1 MWSAALTRAL
11 AAQATADPPADSA
24 AARRLKAVQ
33 VTEQRA
39 AAVLGGASAVVMQTD
54 KLRGSPAPL
63 LHEVLRES
71 PFVHVRQNSRGETE
85 LSVRGS
91 DSRQAT
97 ILLDGVPIT
106 LGWDHRT
113 DPSLIPMTG
122 SEQLVVVRGLGSVLG
137 GPNSLGGTISV
148 SQDRRGMPAGTGDV
162 WAGLG
167 LDQTAAHVTSLG
179 ASRTVAAP
187 GGTVT
192 MKAGLSH
199 RDRDGF
205 AVAGGA
211 ADPTSRD
218 GLRTNSDF
226 RETDAFAS
234 ARWSDPRG
242 RFAGLTATGFS
253 AERGVAPEEHISAP
267 RLWRYPY
274 SKRRVVGL
282 SAGTGPF
289 TTRLGTGALELS
301 VGHNAGKA
309 KVESFTD
316 RTYRTVI
323 GTELGDERTTSAR
336 ALLTHSLPNG
346 ASLGMSWTRADV
358 RYTETLAPAAGV
370 RYRQILTSTALEV
383 AMPLGAR
390 STVSFGGALDGADTP
405 ESGGREPKQVPFDDI
420 GWRAGLTH
428 DLSDAWRLSAS
439 TSRRAR
445 FPALRELYSGALNR
459 FRPNPDLKPESLLG
473 IEGGVTYR
481 GALGNIPKATVQ
493 VTAFQHQLSDAV
505 VRVTLTNP
513 TRFMRVNRD
522 RIESVGLESLVGLTF
537 GSDRDKA
544 VTLDGDVALQRITIR
559 DQTAVSTARHSE
571 NNPELRGSA
580 TVGVPLAFGL
590 RGFGSARHAGVQYCL
605 NVETGAEMKLA
616 ATTVTDLSI
625 ERSFSLARGVFRSLR
640 ALIAAD
646 NVADAVAYDQC
657 GLPQP
662 GRTLRV
668 MLSFR

>member
-1 MWSAALTRAL
+1 MSSGVLTSAL
-11 AAQATADPPADSA
+11 AAQATANPPADSA

-33 VTEQRA
+33 VTEPRA
-39 AAVLGGASAVVMQTD
+39 AAVVGGASAVVMQTE

-63 LHEVLRES
+63 LHEALRES

-91 DSRQAT
+91 DARQAT
-97 ILLDGVPIT
+97 ILLDGVPMT
-106 LGWDHRT
+106 LGWDHRA
-113 DPSLIPMTG
+113 DASLIPMTG

-148 SQDRRGMPAGTGDV
+148 SQDRRSLPTGTRAV

-167 LDQTAAHVTSLG
+167 VDHTASHVMSLG

-205 AVAGGA
+205 TVAGGA
-211 ADPTSRD
+211 SDPTSRD
-218 GLRTNSDF
+218 GLRTNSDL
-226 RETDAFAS
+226 RETDAFVS
-234 ARWSDPRG
+234 TRWSDLRG

-253 AERGVAPEEHISAP
+253 AERGVAPEEHLSAP

-274 SKRRVVGL
+274 SKRAVIGL

-289 TTRLGTGALELS
+289 TTRLGTGALEFS
-301 VGHNAGKA
+301 AGQNAGRA
-309 KVESFTD
+309 KIESFTD
-316 RTYRTVI
+316 RTYRAVN

-336 ALLTHSLPNG
+336 ALLTHSLPRG
-346 ASLGMSWTRADV
+346 ASLGMSWTLADV
-358 RYTETLAPAAGV
+358 RYTETLAPAGGV
-370 RYRQILTSTALEV
+370 RYRQILTSTAAEV
-383 AMPLGAR
+383 TLPVGAR
-390 STVSFGGALDGADTP
+390 TSVSVGGALDGANTP
-405 ESGGREPKQVPFDDI
+405 ESGGREPKQTPFDDF

-428 DLSDAWRLSAS
+428 ELSDAWRLSAS

-445 FPALRELYSGALNR
+445 FPSLRELYSGALSR

-481 GALGNIPKATVQ
+481 GALGSIPKATVQ
-493 VTAFQHQLSDAV
+493 MTAFQHQLSDAV
-505 VRVTLTNP
+505 VRITLSDP

-522 RIESVGLESLVGLTF
+522 RIESVGLEGLLGLTF
-537 GSDRDKA
+537 GSDRDKS
-544 VTLDGDVALQRITIR
+544 VTLDGDLALQRITIR
-559 DQTAVSTARHSE
+559 DQTAASAARHSE
-571 NNPELRGSA
+571 NNPELRGTA
-580 TVGVPLAFGL
+580 TLGVPLAHGI

-605 NVETGAEMKLA
+605 NVESGAEVKLA
-616 ATTVTDLSI
+616 ATTVTDLSL

-646 NVADAVAYDQC
+646 NVANAAAYDQC
-657 GLPQP
+657 GLAQP

-668 MLSFR
+668 MLSLR